1 MNITINNSDDNI
13 SPVEKID
20 EVNIYSVKNVISYKY
35 YNNVHDILCNNNI
48 VNSEHKYF
56 LFEMSAQLSR
66 EAFAHW
72 IIEGAILIPVFKK
85 IKSKYSNIKLHL
97 HMCKKFKTLF
107 LNYFN
112 INENDISY
120 TLEPNNE
127 CFITEPFTFFDNK
140 LDSSLNFKLHFT
152 YVVNF
157 FNSIRPQVLPE
168 KDIDILFLP
177 RQTKE
182 NFIHNDRNHNTKQ
195 LEDSILLMDNCYVL
209 HTDNITDLK
218 DQINFI
224 LRAKNIIVTD
234 GSPYIINSLIS
245 LNANII
251 CIGRVNVRQITCF
264 TEMAMIQNS
273 IELNNKVHIIE
284 DYFYTFESV
293 KNLLS

>member
-20 EVNIYSVKNVISYKY
+20 EVNIYNLKNVISYKY
-35 YNNVHDILCNNNI
+35 YNKGYSIISDNNI
-48 VNSEHKYF
+48 VNSEHQYF
-56 LFEMSAQLSR
+56 LFEISAQHGQ

-72 IIEGAILIPVFKK
+72 IIEGAILIPIFKK
-85 IKSKYSNIKLHL
+85 IKCIYSNIKLHL
-97 HMCKKFKTLF
+97 HICKQFKTLF

-127 CFITEPFTFFDNK
+127 CFIAEPFTFFDNK
-140 LDSSLNFKLHFT
+140 SDCSLHFS

-157 FNSIRPQVLPE
+157 FNSIRPEILPE

-182 NFIHNDRNHNTKQ
+182 NFIGNNRIHNTKQ
-195 LEDSILLMDNCYVL
+195 LEDAILLMNNCYVL

-234 GSPYIINSLIS
+234 GSPYLINSLIS

-251 CIGRVNVRQITCF
+251 CIGGCVLYQILVF
-264 TEMAMIQNS
+264 TEMKMLQTI
-273 IELNNKVHIIE
+273 IELNNKVHTIQE
-284 DYFYTFESV
+284 SFYTFESV

>member
-13 SPVEKID
+13 SPIEKID
-20 EVNIYSVKNVISYKY
+20 EVNIYNLKNVISYKY
-35 YNNVHDILCNNNI
+35 YNKGYAIISDNNI
-48 VNSEHKYF
+48 VNSEHQYF
-56 LFEMSAQLSR
+56 LFEISAQQSQ

-72 IIEGAILIPVFKK
+72 IIEGAIHIPIFKK
-85 IKSKYSNIKLHL
+85 IKCIYSNIKLHL
-97 HMCKKFKTLF
+97 HICKKFKTLF

-127 CFITEPFTFFDNK
+127 CFIPEPFTFFDNK
-140 LDSSLNFKLHFT
+140 SDCSLHFR

-157 FNSIRPQVLPE
+157 FNSIRPEILPE

-182 NFIHNDRNHNTKQ
+182 NFIDNNRIHNTKQ
-195 LEDSILLMDNCYVL
+195 LEDAILLMNNCYVL
-209 HTDNITDLK
+209 HTDNITDIK

-234 GSPYIINSLIS
+234 GSPYLINSLIS

-251 CIGRVNVRQITCF
+251 CIGGCVLYQIRVY
-264 TEMAMIQNS
+264 TEMRMLQTI
-273 IELNNKVHIIE
+273 IELNNKVHNIQE
-284 DYFYTFESV
+284 SFYTFENV
-293 KNLLS
+293 KNLLC